1 MLRVLAIFGPTA
13 VGKTGVAIAVAELL
27 RERDEDPVA
36 ICCDA
41 IQVYRGLEVL
51 SGAPTSIEQGRLE
64 HRLVGFVPI
73 DGEFS
78 AGRFAH
84 LAHSEIDQL
93 IADGRRPIVVGGTG
107 LYMRAALAEL
117 ELRPPVPSEVR
128 AEVEADL
135 AARGPQALHA
145 ELPPELASGVHP
157 NDRKRISRLTELG
170 RLGIA
175 APASGDGLWSE
186 GLRVPTTLVGL
197 TVEPN
202 LLRTR
207 IEAQGRHDA
216 AARRGR
222 GGPQRGR
229 GRRLA
234 DGPGGDRLRRAARGR
249 PGGDEAR
256 AVALC
261 PPPADLDAA
270 DGGRGSDRPRRPRGW
285 RGRGRDRRDA
295 RGCRLNAI
303 RAEAVADSE

>member
-27 RERDEDPVA
+27 RERGEDPVA
-36 ICCDA
+36 VSCDA

-51 SGAPTSIEQGRLE
+51 SGAPTSIERERLE

-93 IADGRRPIVVGGTG
+93 LADGRRPIVVGGTG

-135 AARGPQALHA
+135 AARGPEALHA

-197 TVEPN
+197 TVEPRPAAN
-202 LLRTR
+202 ADRGAGSTR
-207 IEAQGRHDA
+207 
-216 AARRGR
+216 
-222 GGPQRGR
+222 
-229 GRRLA
+229 
-234 DGPGGDRLRRAARGR
+234 
-249 PGGDEAR
+249 
-256 AVALC
+256 C
-261 PPPADLDAA
+261 C
-270 DGGRGSDRPRRPRGW
+270 GSARPRRSAARTRPAPRA
-285 RGRGRDRRDA
+285 RPGRRSASTSCSRTTRR
-295 RGCRLNAI
+295 R
-303 RAEAVADSE
+303 